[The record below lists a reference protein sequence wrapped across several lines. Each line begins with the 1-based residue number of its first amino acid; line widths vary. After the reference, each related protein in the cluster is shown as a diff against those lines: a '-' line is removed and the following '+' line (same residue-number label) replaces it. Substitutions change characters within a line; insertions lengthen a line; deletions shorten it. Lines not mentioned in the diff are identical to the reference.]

1 MDAAERSVIGYP
13 QGTRRTVAQ
22 ITEHPS
28 FSRIPAFEAD
38 LVLPEKVSRSRHG
51 LAIPAAL
58 FAMVI
63 IAALTT
69 AIFLLADIQGRA
81 VQNRESSARAFMLA
95 EEGLTHALT
104 VLRDTLRNRP
114 YSLLLRG
121 SDGVV
126 ATADD
131 GLLIGYG
138 MSESL
143 QIPGAGRVTA
153 NGTYSVTMVDDPAD
167 PDANAMEDQNGR
179 VLVRCTAVTTNGAQA
194 TVHAVIGGLPLPGV
208 ASDGDMSVGGSARI
222 TGPCGGLHANDDL
235 ILGPNPIINGT
246 VSASDQVSG
255 TARDTTGA
263 VNHPLAGQPKM
274 EIPDLNP
281 EDYCGRADFVL
292 RADGMLV
299 KKGNPDQVFNA
310 TSNAQFGW
318 KRSSTSPLV
327 WDLSGNSAV
336 NGTVCAEGNVK
347 ISGNPGSDVLPLR
360 MSVIATGSIEISGN
374 PFMQPSSPDSILFM
388 AGGDLSISGNP
399 GAVNDNFDGLIYSE
413 SQCKISGNPTME
425 GQLLCKDKPNP
436 AGTVE
441 HASMNEITGSL
452 QLRYSCNG
460 KVNGRRRIMEWMQ
473 RSDP

>member
-1 MDAAERSVIGYP
+1 VIGYRE
-13 QGTRRTVAQ
+13 GTRRAVAQ
-22 ITEHPS
+22 ITEHPPFLS
-28 FSRIPAFEAD
+28 PA
-38 LVLPEKVSRSRHG
+38 RHPRRG

-69 AIFLLADIQGRA
+69 AIFVLADIQGRA
-81 VQNRESSARAFMLA
+81 VRNRESSSRAFMLA

-121 SDGVV
+121 SDGAV

-138 MSESL
+138 MSGA
-143 QIPGAGRVTA
+143 IDVPAAGRVTA

-167 PDANAMEDQNGR
+167 PDADAQEDQNGR
-179 VLVRCTAVTTNGAQA
+179 ILVRCAAVTTDGARA

-208 ASDGDMSVGGSARI
+208 ASDGDMSVSGSARI
-222 TGPCGGLHANDDL
+222 TGPCGGVHANDDL
-235 ILGPNPIINGT
+235 ILGSTPTISGT
-246 VSASDQVSG
+246 VSASDQVTG

-263 VNHPLAGQPKM
+263 LNPPLAGQPKM

-292 RADGMLV
+292 RADGMVV
-299 KKGNPDQVFNA
+299 KKGNPDQIFNA
-310 TSNAQFGW
+310 TSNEQFGW

-327 WDLSGNSAV
+327 WDLSGTKAV
-336 NGTVCAEGNVK
+336 DGTVCAEGNVK
-347 ISGNPGSDVLPLR
+347 ISGNPGSDLDPLR
-360 MSVIATGSIEISGN
+360 MSLIATGSIEISGN

-399 GAVNDNFDGLIYSE
+399 GAINDNYDGLIYAE
-413 SQCKISGNPTME
+413 SQCKVSGNPTME
-425 GQLLCKDKPNP
+425 GQLLCKDKPNA
-436 AGTVE
+436 AGTVNY
-441 HASMNEITGSL
+441 ADQNEITGSMR
-452 QLRYSCNG
+452 LRYSCNG